1 MSLVPYILIGLVVF
15 AGIVIWFDDI
25 AIHRNTRD

>member
-1 MSLVPYILIGLVVF
+1 MSLVPYIIIGLVVF

-25 AIHRNTRD
+25 AIHRNTHD